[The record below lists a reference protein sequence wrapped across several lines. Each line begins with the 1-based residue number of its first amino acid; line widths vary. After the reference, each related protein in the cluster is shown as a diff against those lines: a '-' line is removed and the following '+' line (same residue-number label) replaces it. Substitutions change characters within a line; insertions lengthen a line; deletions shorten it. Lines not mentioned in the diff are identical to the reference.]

1 MKKRT
6 AMLLLGAALSLSL
19 FAGCGKSKEA
29 TEAANESEATEKE
42 GTGET
47 PPIEL
52 KNTEEEEE
60 KEEPEEEPKGKVG
73 ILLPSDETD
82 EKWTADAEILEGELN
97 GDGYDVEICYAGG
110 DTSLQVSQIQEFLA
124 EEVSALIVAPSD
136 PYGLEDVLS
145 EAKEKTI
152 PVFAYD
158 TLIMNTDAVKYY
170 VTFDLRKI
178 GQMIGENIV
187 KAKELD
193 EARENHESYN
203 IEFLMGSPDESH
215 ALFLYNGIMEVLQS
229 YFDDGTLV
237 SQSQKTSFE
246 DTAVM
251 RWSAGTA
258 ETKLGE
264 ILDGFYQNGEKLDIL
279 CTASDEF
286 AYGALGVL
294 EGREILPGSEEMPYI
309 TGLGSQ
315 AEVIKKV
322 ASEEIGFTVFLDRR
336 TLAEDCSKMVLTYL
350 GGEKP
355 EVTDYEQY
363 DNGRKIIGTYTC
375 KGEVIDKD
383 NYEILID
390 NGYYEEDEI
399 QPEPTEELEPTAT
412 PAPSETPEPT
422 VTSKQAEEPEVT
434 EMPEPTKKPTL
445 LKKAK

>member
-434 EMPEPTKKPTL
+434 EMPEPTL

>member
-82 EKWTADAEILEGELN
+82 EKWTADAEILEGELS

-399 QPEPTEELEPTAT
+399 QPEPTEEPEPTAT

-422 VTSKQAEEPEVT
+422 VTPKQAEEPEVT

>member
-1 MKKRT
+1 
-6 AMLLLGAALSLSL
+6 MLLLGAALSLSL

-399 QPEPTEELEPTAT
+399 QPEPTEEPEPTAT

-422 VTSKQAEEPEVT
+422 VTPKQAEEPEVT

>member
-258 ETKLGE
+258 ETKLEE

-399 QPEPTEELEPTAT
+399 QPEPTEEPEPTAT

-422 VTSKQAEEPEVT
+422 VTPKQAEEPEVT

>member
-383 NYEILID
+383 NYEMLID

-399 QPEPTEELEPTAT
+399 QPEPTEEPEPTAT

-422 VTSKQAEEPEVT
+422 VTPKQAEEPEVT

>member
-6 AMLLLGAALSLSL
+6 AMLLLGAVFTLSL
-19 FAGCGKSKEA
+19 FSGCGKSKEA

-47 PPIEL
+47 PPEEL
-52 KNTEEEEE
+52 KNTEEEEEKE
-60 KEEPEEEPKGKVG
+60 KEEPEEEPKGKVA
-73 ILLPSDETD
+73 ILFPSE
-82 EKWTADAEILEGELN
+82 EEEWTGDAEILEEELN
-97 GDGYDVEICYAGG
+97 SDGYEAEICYAGD
-110 DTSLQVSQIQEFLA
+110 DTSLQVSQIQKFLE
-124 EEVSALIVAPSD
+124 EEVSALIIAPSD
-136 PYGLEDVLS
+136 PYGLADVLS
-145 EAKEKTI
+145 EAKEKAI
-152 PVFAYD
+152 PVFSYD

-170 VTFDLRKI
+170 VTFDLRQV

-187 KAKELD
+187 KVKELE

-237 SQSQKTSFE
+237 SQSQKTSFD

-251 RWSAGTA
+251 RWSTGTA

-264 ILDGFYQNGEKLDIL
+264 ILDGFYQNGETLDIL

-294 EGREILPGSEEMPYI
+294 EGREILPGSAEMPYI
-309 TGLGSQ
+309 TGLGCRQ
-315 AEVIKKV
+315 EVIKKL
-322 ASEEIGFTVFLDRR
+322 ASEEIGFTAFLDRR
-336 TLAEDCSKMVLTYL
+336 TLAEDCAKMVLTYL

-375 KGEVIDKD
+375 KGEIIDKD
-383 NYEILID
+383 NYEMLID
-390 NGYYEEDEI
+390 NGYYEEEEI
-399 QPEPTEELEPTAT
+399 QPEPTA
-412 PAPSETPEPT
+412 TPEPT
-422 VTSKQAEEPEVT
+422 VTPEPT
-434 EMPEPTKKPTL
+434 ATPEPTKKPTL
-445 LKKAK
+445 LKKAE

>member
-264 ILDGFYQNGEKLDIL
+264 ILEGFYQNGEKLDIL

-399 QPEPTEELEPTAT
+399 QPEPTEEPEPTAT

-422 VTSKQAEEPEVT
+422 VTPKQAEEPEVT

>member
-399 QPEPTEELEPTAT
+399 QPEPTEEPEPTAT

-422 VTSKQAEEPEVT
+422 VTPKQAEEPEVT

>member
-52 KNTEEEEE
+52 KNTEEQEE

-399 QPEPTEELEPTAT
+399 QPEPTEEPEPTAT

-422 VTSKQAEEPEVT
+422 VTPKQAEEPEVT

>member
-399 QPEPTEELEPTAT
+399 QPEPTEEPEPTAT

-422 VTSKQAEEPEVT
+422 VTPKQAEEPEVT

-445 LKKAK
+445 LS

>member
-52 KNTEEEEE
+52 KNTEEEEA

-136 PYGLEDVLS
+136 PYGLEDILS

-399 QPEPTEELEPTAT
+399 QPEPTEEPEPTAT

-422 VTSKQAEEPEVT
+422 VTPKQAEEPEVT

>member
-6 AMLLLGAALSLSL
+6 AMLLLGVALSLSL

-399 QPEPTEELEPTAT
+399 QPEPTEEPEPTAT

-422 VTSKQAEEPEVT
+422 VTPKQAEEPEVT

>member
-136 PYGLEDVLS
+136 PYGLEDILS

-315 AEVIKKV
+315 AEIIKKV

-399 QPEPTEELEPTAT
+399 QPEPTEEPEPTAT

-422 VTSKQAEEPEVT
+422 VTPKQAEEPEVT

>member
-294 EGREILPGSEEMPYI
+294 EGREILSGSEEMPYI

-399 QPEPTEELEPTAT
+399 QPEPTEDPEPTAT

-422 VTSKQAEEPEVT
+422 VTPKQAEEPEVT

>member
-136 PYGLEDVLS
+136 PYGLEDILS

-294 EGREILPGSEEMPYI
+294 EGREILPESEEMPYI

-399 QPEPTEELEPTAT
+399 QPEPTEEPEPTAT
-412 PAPSETPEPT
+412 PSPSETPEPT
-422 VTSKQAEEPEVT
+422 VTPKQAEEPEVT

>member
-1 MKKRT
+1 MG
-6 AMLLLGAALSLSL
+6 MMW
-19 FAGCGKSKEA
+19 KS
-29 TEAANESEATEKE
+29 
-42 GTGET
+42 
-47 PPIEL
+47 
-52 KNTEEEEE
+52 
-60 KEEPEEEPKGKVG
+60 VMR
-73 ILLPSDETD
+73 
-82 EKWTADAEILEGELN
+82 
-97 GDGYDVEICYAGG
+97 G

-399 QPEPTEELEPTAT
+399 QPEPTEEPEPTAT

-422 VTSKQAEEPEVT
+422 VTPKQAEEPEVT

>member
-124 EEVSALIVAPSD
+124 EEVFALIVAPSD

-399 QPEPTEELEPTAT
+399 QPEPTEEPEPTAT

-422 VTSKQAEEPEVT
+422 VTPKQAEEPEVT

>member
-6 AMLLLGAALSLSL
+6 AMPLLGAALSLSL

-399 QPEPTEELEPTAT
+399 QPEPTEEPEPTAT

-422 VTSKQAEEPEVT
+422 VTPKQAEEPEVT

>member
-6 AMLLLGAALSLSL
+6 AVLLLGAALSLSL

-60 KEEPEEEPKGKVG
+60 KEKEEPEEEPKGKVG

-82 EKWTADAEILEGELN
+82 EKWAADAEILEGELN

-110 DTSLQVSQIQEFLA
+110 DTSLQVSQIQEFLE

-187 KAKELD
+187 KVKELD

-264 ILDGFYQNGEKLDIL
+264 ILDSFYQNGETLDIL

-294 EGREILPGSEEMPYI
+294 EGKEILPGSEEMPYI

-315 AEVIKKV
+315 AEVVKKV

-336 TLAEDCSKMVLTYL
+336 TLAEDCAKMVLTYL

-375 KGEVIDKD
+375 KGEIIDKD
-383 NYEILID
+383 NYEMLID

-399 QPEPTEELEPTAT
+399 QPEPTVTPTMT
-412 PAPSETPEPT
+412 
-422 VTSKQAEEPEVT
+422 EEPESTVT
-434 EMPEPTKKPTL
+434 PTPTEEPTETAEPTEEPEPTKKPTL